1 MNDRIVAME
10 AQIRICLNKPY
21 QKEHSVFDVGGFEF
35 VVNGRNIPF
44 DFDASGYQIQH
55 VSDNH
60 HEVIIKYSTGQG
72 PFFNDW
78 HLSEDF
84 DAVYQDLGLARG
96 DITAESL
103 ATTTEITEFFVNA
116 EIDGEE
122 ALVCC
127 ALLSVS
133 LQDDLSEYDVRQAVL
148 DSFNAQQPL
157 TNGGSENEL

>member
-1 MNDRIVAME
+1 ME
-10 AQIRICLNKPY
+10 AQIRICLNKPF
-21 QKEHSVFDVGGFEF
+21 QKDHSVFDVGGFDV

-44 DFDASGYQIQH
+44 DFDASGYQIQY
-55 VSDNH
+55 VSDNL

-84 DAVYQDLGLARG
+84 DAVYQELGLARG

-103 ATTTEITEFFVNA
+103 AKTTEISEFFVNA
-116 EIDGEE
+116 EINGEE
-122 ALVCC
+122 ALVCY

-133 LQDDLSEYDVRQAVL
+133 LQDDFSTYDIRQAIL
-148 DSFNAQQPL
+148 DSFNAQQSL
-157 TNGGSENEL
+157 TNRGSENEL